1 MKENVKNTTK
11 ALYTMCIC
19 LIVVMGVLF
28 LGNSLT
34 KGTYSAG
41 TVLTKNTKYC
51 SKSRYVLNG
60 NKCCP
65 SGYGLYNGGVSCCPS
80 GYSWSSGDSICV
92 NSSGKQISPTAA
104 VPASTCKAG
113 NILNGNTCTAN
124 SSSSCTYTSA
134 GHCQTATGKSCV
146 IDAKGCYV
154 PVSSGSNPVKCDYA
168 TIAACETNNPGWIC
182 AFDNGCPV
190 KKSKRGNGI
199 MCPGGTYYADPTCY
213 RCLPGTYCPA
223 NTPDDSR
230 VLQCDKGYYCP
241 EGSSEQIRCPVDR
254 PYSEARS
261 NSLSDCKAETDD
273 GARITLRFYNGSTLV
288 KSESCFKA
296 NGSDSCKDT
305 IYAPGPQAKTGKIFN
320 GWGEKDGC
328 TTGSYTANASFRAN
342 TSRNYYAC
350 YTDTIDDTPSSTFDK
365 SKCTYSNDTAV
376 VRDDRY
382 KNCKYTNITY
392 NNSASELTE
401 GNAKACCMARGY
413 TWVRE
418 NFTSS
423 GYGYEYCIKCS
434 SGGDVTP
441 DPIPD
446 PDPEPPTSTPTNPPT
461 STPTS
466 TPSSNVDENPKTGS
480 IAIFMV
486 WVIAIGTLIYSIAYF
501 KQSKF
506 E

>member
-51 SKSRYVLNG
+51 SKSGYVLNG

-104 VPASTCKAG
+104 VAASTCKAG

-124 SSSSCTYTSA
+124 SSSSSSSSSS
-134 GHCQTATGKSCV
+134 SCPPGQYYF
-146 IDAKGCYV
+146 DQ
-154 PVSSGSNPVKCDYA
+154 SSQPLK
-168 TIAACETNNPGWIC
+168 CETCI
-182 AFDNGCPV
+182 
-190 KKSKRGNGI
+190 
-199 MCPGGTYYADPTCY
+199 
-213 RCLPGTYCPA
+213 PGTYCPGGTEA
-223 NTPDDSR
+223 AVACEP
-230 VLQCDKGYYCP
+230 GYYCP
-241 EGSSEQIRCPVDR
+241 ESGLSAQVKCPPDKPNSKGYSKSINDCYASS
-254 PYSEARS
+254 
-261 NSLSDCKAETDD
+261 T
-273 GARITLRFYNGSTLV
+273 
-288 KSESCFKA
+288 SC
-296 NGSDSCKDT
+296 
-305 IYAPGPQAKTGKIFN
+305 
-320 GWGEKDGC
+320 E
-328 TTGSYTANASFRAN
+328 N
-342 TSRNYYAC
+342 TSQGECAGKYGASNCVMDSNGCWVKKSTTDTSGKTYAC
-350 YTDTIDDTPSSTFDK
+350 YTRNDTNGTRVWTNNPSSTWTKNNITSANSCKDCY
-365 SKCTYSNDTAV
+365 KCIKNGEVSYYLGTISND
-376 VRDDRY
+376 
-382 KNCKYTNITY
+382 NCFFYSHSNTNSSCPGGSTGDGDGDIPVPPP
-392 NNSASELTE
+392 S
-401 GNAKACCMARGY
+401 
-413 TWVRE
+413 
-418 NFTSS
+418 TSS
-423 GYGYEYCIKCS
+423 SPSTS
-434 SGGDVTP
+434 S
-441 DPIPD
+441 
-446 PDPEPPTSTPTNPPT
+446 NP
-461 STPTS
+461 PTS

>member
-51 SKSRYVLNG
+51 SKSGYVLNG

-104 VPASTCKAG
+104 VAASTCKAG

-124 SSSSCTYTSA
+124 SSSSSSSSSS
-134 GHCQTATGKSCV
+134 SCPPGQYYF
-146 IDAKGCYV
+146 DQ
-154 PVSSGSNPVKCDYA
+154 SSQPLK
-168 TIAACETNNPGWIC
+168 CETC
-182 AFDNGCPV
+182 
-190 KKSKRGNGI
+190 R
-199 MCPGGTYYADPTCY
+199 
-213 RCLPGTYCPA
+213 PGTYCPGGTEA
-223 NTPDDSR
+223 AVACEP
-230 VLQCDKGYYCP
+230 GYYCP
-241 EGSSEQIRCPVDR
+241 ESGLSAQVKCPPDKPNSKGYSKSINDCYASSTSCENKSQGECAGKYGASNCVMDSNGCWVKKSTTDTSGKKYTYKFYNKDGSVLLGVKTCTVNQSTGLCTTAITPPSCSGQWSGQKNCPTNSVKVGPNFFGNTDNLIGDSSWYCCEGSS
-254 PYSEARS
+254 
-261 NSLSDCKAETDD
+261 
-273 GARITLRFYNGSTLV
+273 
-288 KSESCFKA
+288 
-296 NGSDSCKDT
+296 GSDS
-305 IYAPGPQAKTGKIFN
+305 
-320 GWGEKDGC
+320 
-328 TTGSYTANASFRAN
+328 S
-342 TSRNYYAC
+342 
-350 YTDTIDDTPSSTFDK
+350 SST
-365 SKCTYSNDTAV
+365 
-376 VRDDRY
+376 
-382 KNCKYTNITY
+382 
-392 NNSASELTE
+392 
-401 GNAKACCMARGY
+401 
-413 TWVRE
+413 
-418 NFTSS
+418 
-423 GYGYEYCIKCS
+423 
-434 SGGDVTP
+434 P
-441 DPIPD
+441 PI
-446 PDPEPPTSTPTNPPT
+446 PEPPTTSSTSSNP
-461 STPTS
+461 PTS

>member
-51 SKSRYVLNG
+51 SNSRYVLNG

-80 GYSWSSGDSICV
+80 GYSWSSDDSICV

-104 VPASTCKAG
+104 VAASTCKAG

-134 GHCQTATGKSCV
+134 GYCQNATGKSCV

-154 PVSSGSNPVKCDYA
+154 PMDEISCKYA
-168 TIAACETNNPGWIC
+168 TIAACEKANPGWNC
-182 AFDNGCPV
+182 SFKGGCPV
-190 KKSKRGNGI
+190 PTSEVPAGSCAAGKYYVD
-199 MCPGGTYYADPTCY
+199 GTG
-213 RCLPGTYCPA
+213 CLDCMAGTYCEA
-223 NTPDDSR
+223 GSTQGTPC
-230 VLQCDKGYYCP
+230 LIGYYCP
-241 EGSSEQIRCPVDR
+241 AKSAKPTKCPTER
-254 PYSEARS
+254 PYSKIYSTKE
-261 NSLSDCKAETDD
+261 SDCKAETDD
-273 GARITLRFYNGSTLV
+273 GATITLKFMNGSTLV

-296 NGSDSCKDT
+296 NDSDSCKDT
-305 IYAPGPQAKTGKIFN
+305 IYAPGPQTKTGKIFN
-320 GWGEKDGC
+320 GWGESNGC
-328 TTGSYTANASFRAN
+328 TVGSYTAYGSFRAN
-342 TSRNYYAC
+342 TSRTYYAC
-350 YTDTIDDTPSSTFDK
+350 YTDKIDDTPSSTFDK

-401 GNAKACCMARGY
+401 GNAKACCIARGY

-423 GYGYEYCIKCS
+423 GYGYEYCIKCA
-434 SGGDVTP
+434 GGTP
-441 DPIPD
+441 PSTSE
-446 PDPEPPTSTPTNPPT
+446 PEPSTGDPKPSTGDPTPTSKPST